1 MVQHQRTSLSLWK
14 MVSICLL
21 VILAFRVIFISNY
34 VVEGHSMNPTLSD
47 GHHVSVNTLIYTF
60 QKPERFDIV
69 VFQQGKQNQT
79 FVKRVVGLPGE
90 KLEYKNDTLYINDQ
104 PVHENFLKD
113 VSKNVVVG
121 NFTGN
126 FSLKELTGKE
136 RVPKGHVFVV
146 GDNRLGSFDSRHFG
160 FVKIEDLIGKA
171 NVRTWRN
178 Q

>member
-1 MVQHQRTSLSLWK
+1 MEVKHQRTSLSRWK
-14 MVSICLL
+14 MVFICLL
-21 VILAFRVIFISNY
+21 VIITFRVIFISNY
-34 VVEGHSMNPTLSD
+34 IVEGHSMNPTLSD
-47 GHHVSVNTLIYTF
+47 GHYVSVNTLIYTF

-69 VFQQGKQNQT
+69 VFQQGIQKLT

-90 KLEYKNDTLYINDQ
+90 KLEYKNDTLYINDE

-113 VSKNVVVG
+113 VSKNVVIG
-121 NFTGN
+121 NFTGD

-171 NVRTWRN
+171 NIRTWR
-178 Q
+178 